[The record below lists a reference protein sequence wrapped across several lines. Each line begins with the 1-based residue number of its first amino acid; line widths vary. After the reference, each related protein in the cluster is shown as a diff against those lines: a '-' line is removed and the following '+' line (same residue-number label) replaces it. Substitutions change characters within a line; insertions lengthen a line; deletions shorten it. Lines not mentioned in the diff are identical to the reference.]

1 MVMLKDIMKSEVLTI
16 TPTSSI
22 YEAARKMAS
31 NGVSCLVVFYH
42 DDISGIITRRDILEK
57 AVVNRVN
64 LDQAKVEDMMTT
76 PVITMKPEAT
86 IAAASGIV
94 DSKRIK
100 QIPVLNDG
108 KLVGIVTETDLVLN
122 LYKMTSFDKTT
133 ME

>member
-1 MVMLKDIMKSEVLTI
+1 MVMLRDIMKPEVLTI

-22 YEAARKMAS
+22 YEAARKMAA

-57 AVVNRVN
+57 VVVNRMD
-64 LDQAKVEDMMTT
+64 LDQTKVEDIMTT

-100 QIPVLNDG
+100 QIPILEDG
-108 KLVGIVTETDLVLN
+108 KLAGIVTETDLVLN
-122 LYKMTSFDKTT
+122 LYKLTNFDKTS